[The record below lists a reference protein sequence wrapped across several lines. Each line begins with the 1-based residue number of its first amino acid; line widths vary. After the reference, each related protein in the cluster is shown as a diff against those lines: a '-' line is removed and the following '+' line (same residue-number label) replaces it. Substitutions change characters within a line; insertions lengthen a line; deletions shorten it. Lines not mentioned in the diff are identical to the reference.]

1 MTRRVNDQ
9 IKERMP
15 ECLIGWLPVRQ
26 CIQFHS
32 HSLTQPFCHL
42 PVKCAHWKL
51 VQEPFTKIKANTPHK
66 TNWETLF
73 LFPGGENAWKFSQF
87 VALSFG
93 FWVECLTISFHLF
106 SIALFTFSAF
116 QFVLYLL
123 LAQKGWPRI
132 AELFDSYRG
141 KGDERLT
148 VSSLPLVQEINEI

>member
-15 ECLIGWLPVRQ
+15 ECLIGWLAVRQ
-26 CIQFHS
+26 CIHFHS
-32 HSLTQPFCHL
+32 HSLTHPSCHL

-51 VQEPFTKIKANTPHK
+51 VQVPFTKIKANTPHK
-66 TNWETLF
+66 TNWETPF
-73 LFPGGENAWKFSQF
+73 LFRLFAFQGGDGKMRENFSQF

-123 LAQKGWPRI
+123 LAQKGWPGGMRNGRWTVRTLL
-132 AELFDSYRG
+132 LFLF
-141 KGDERLT
+141 KE
-148 VSSLPLVQEINEI
+148 